1 MPRSAIL
8 PALLLALL
16 LPAACA
22 NGGGGGQ
29 AGRQQPAAA
38 GLTALEAGDPL
49 EPTNR
54 RILDL
59 NLRLDDAVIK
69 PVAQGYRKGLGP
81 WPRTRIRNVIDNMRE
96 PRFLANHLLQG
107 RPLAAGETLMRFL
120 INSTAGLGGM
130 FDMAQFGGPPRQPA
144 DFGQTLHAWGVADG
158 PYLMWPIAGPSNPR
172 DSVGFVADG
181 FLNPIDWVVPFY
193 SLVVRGVVDGVDT
206 REQNIEALEELRSG
220 SLDFYARL
228 RSVWRQRRDAELG
241 RRTAEGEGLE
251 VLEDPEAPGR

>member
-1 MPRSAIL
+1 MHRSAIL
-8 PALLLALL
+8 PALLLVLL

-22 NGGGGGQ
+22 GRGGGQ
-29 AGRQQPAAA
+29 AVRQQPAAA
-38 GLTALEAGDPL
+38 GLTTLEPGDPL

-69 PVAQGYRKGLGP
+69 PVALGYRKGLGP
-81 WPRTRIRNVIDNMRE
+81 WPRKRIRNVIDNMRE
-96 PRFLANHLLQG
+96 PRYLANHLLQG

-144 DFGQTLHAWGVADG
+144 DFGQTLYTWGVADG

-181 FLNPIDWVVPFY
+181 FLNPLDWLVPFY
-193 SLVVRGVVDGVDT
+193 SLVLRGVVDGVDT
-206 REQNIEALEELRSG
+206 REQNIETLEELRSG

-241 RRTAEGEGLE
+241 RRTAEGQGLE
-251 VLEDPEAPGR
+251 VLEDPEAQGGR